1 MIRQRK
7 LDTVSK
13 PRRGIAAVE
22 FAVCVPVLIILFLGS
37 IECANM
43 IYLKQTLKL
52 SSYEGVRKAIQYNG
66 TNQSARDRCENILTA
81 RHIQQAQIE
90 FTPSNV
96 ATVSPGTEISVT
108 ISAPCDVNSSL
119 PLTIF
124 ANHEMSVTTKM
135 VKE

>member
-1 MIRQRK
+1 MIRHRK
-7 LDTVSK
+7 IRTVSQ
-13 PRRGIAAVE
+13 PRRAVAAVE
-22 FAVCVPVLIILFLGS
+22 FAVCVPVLVILFLGS

-43 IYLKQTLKL
+43 IYLKQTLKV

-66 TNQSARDRCENILTA
+66 TNSAAQDRCENILDA
-81 RHIQQAQIE
+81 RNIQQAQIS

-96 ATVSPGTEISVT
+96 ASVSPGTEISVT
-108 ISAPCDVNSSL
+108 VSAPCDVNSSL

-124 ANHEMSVTTKM
+124 EDQEMSVTTKM